1 MTRGIATLA
10 LAALCSLAL
19 LGSGAAAGAEQV
31 KLASVSGTVSS
42 STIPP
47 KVRQECNL
55 QRDLPAAIA
64 SHAGNVALVDG
75 TPKSGLRLELVI
87 TDVHAPPG
95 GMFSGP
101 KWIAA
106 RGKLKRGGKEL
117 RSFRAKRV
125 SSGVM
130 SGNCATLAKVTSVMG
145 QDIAGWLANENA
157 GTLLGDA
164 R

>member
-1 MTRGIATLA
+1 MARRIATLA
-10 LAALCSLAL
+10 LCALFSVAL
-19 LGSGAAAGAEQV
+19 LGTAAAAGAEDV
-31 KLASVSGTVSS
+31 KLASVAGTVSS

-47 KVRQECNL
+47 KVKQECNL

-64 SHAGNVALVDG
+64 AHASNVQLVEG
-75 TPKSGLRLELVI
+75 TPGSGLRLELVI
-87 TDVHAPPG
+87 TDVHSPPG

-101 KWIAA
+101 KWIEA
-106 RGKLKRGGKEL
+106 RGKLKRGEKEL

-125 SSGVM
+125 SSSVL